1 MTARTTP
8 PFRADHVGSL
18 LRPASLL
25 ADRFDA
31 REGRIDA
38 DDLRECEDAAIQ
50 DAVAMQKSVGL
61 QSATDGEFRRE
72 QWHSDFIYALG
83 GIHKGPP
90 LPMEIQAYTKDKT
103 IGWRPNATGITDR
116 VHLADGEPIFGD
128 HFRFLRDTV
137 TTAAPSMTPKI
148 TIPSPSMVHF
158 RVNLTGSP
166 YESIEEF
173 RADVAQAYIA
183 EMLALYDLGARYL
196 QLDDTIFA
204 FLGDPGWRAAQAAS
218 GLTPSP
224 GGATPRNPP
233 DIEHMHEINVSVI
246 NTVLA
251 AKPADMAVTIHM
263 CRGNY
268 QSAWFSSGG
277 YDFVAEAVFGGLL
290 ADGLFLEYDDE
301 RSGGFE
307 PLRYVRDD
315 ATVVLGL
322 VTSKTP
328 ALEDKD
334 VLKRRVEEAS
344 KYVDIDRLCLSP
356 QCGFAST
363 VEGNAL
369 TIDQERAKLSLVVE
383 TAAEIWG

>member
-1 MTARTTP
+1 MSKTTP

-25 ADRFDA
+25 QARADFA
-31 REGRIDA
+31 AGTINA
-38 DDLRECEDAAIQ
+38 DHLAAVEDAAIRE
-50 DAVAMQKSVGL
+50 AVRMQEEAGL
-61 QSATDGEFRRE
+61 QPATDGEFRRE

-83 GIHKGPP
+83 GIHKGPLLP
-90 LPMEIQAYTKDKT
+90 LEIQAYTKDKT
-103 IGWRPNATGITDR
+103 IGWRPNATEITGR
-116 VHLADGEPIFGD
+116 VHLAGGEPIFGD
-128 HFRFLRDTV
+128 HFRYLSDIV
-137 TTAAPSMTPKI
+137 TTGTPKI

-158 RVNLTGSP
+158 RIDLTGSP

-196 QLDDTIFA
+196 QFDDTIFA

-218 GLTPSP
+218 GLDP
-224 GGATPRNPP
+224 
-233 DIEHMHEINVSVI
+233 EHQHEINVGVI
-246 NTVLA
+246 NTILA

-315 ATVVLGL
+315 TTVVLGL
-322 VTSKTP
+322 ITSKTP

-344 KYVDIDRLCLSP
+344 KYVDTGRLCLSP

-369 TIDQERAKLSLVVE
+369 TIDEERAKLELVVE
-383 TAAEIWG
+383 AAAEIWG